1 MYRCDGNYQKGI
13 DMMGNIV
20 EVNGADLQVKMW
32 NGQKVVTFTDI
43 DKVHDRPEG
52 TARKRFNDNKE
63 HLIENEDYFKIRKS
77 DVLMSEKQTLGIEVP
92 NRGITVLTES
102 GYLLLV
108 KSFTDDLA
116 WKVQRQLVNSYF
128 KFKEITEALQ
138 PTETGLQLSEGKFVD
153 ALDTLTTCAAVFQS
167 MIDYSTINY
176 KQQQD
181 LLQTAR
187 KRVNSL
193 LGGAHSPEYK
203 EYSRIYFKNLWQ
215 DFCKVFQCG
224 SYKDL
229 NPLYMA
235 DDTAKKWIQSWEYT
249 GN

>member
-1 MYRCDGNYQKGI
+1 
-13 DMMGNIV
+13 MMGNIV
-20 EVNGADLQVKMW
+20 EINGADIQIKMW
-32 NGQKVVTFTDI
+32 NGQRVVTFTDI

-63 HLIENEDYFKIRKS
+63 HLIENEDYFKIKKS
-77 DVLMSEKQTLGIEVP
+77 DFQMSEKRTLGIEVP

-187 KRVNSL
+187 KRVNHL

-215 DFCKVFQCG
+215 DFCKAFQCG

-229 NPLYMA
+229 KPLYMA
-235 DDTAKKWIQSWEYT
+235 DDTAKKWIQSWEYVEV
-249 GN
+249 

>member
-1 MYRCDGNYQKGI
+1 ME
-13 DMMGNIV
+13 NIV
-20 EVNGADLQVKMW
+20 EINGANLQIKVW
-32 NGQKVVTFTDI
+32 NGQRVVTFKDI
-43 DKVHDRPEG
+43 DRVHDRPEG

-63 HLIENEDYFKIRKS
+63 HLVENEDYFKIKKS
-77 DVLMSEKQTLGIEVP
+77 DDQMSEKRTLGIEIP

-116 WKVQRQLVNSYF
+116 WKIQRQLVNSYF
-128 KFKEITEALQ
+128 KFKEVMGKLQ
-138 PTETGLQLSEGKFVD
+138 PIDTGLSLSETKFVD
-153 ALDTLTTCAAVFQS
+153 ALDTITTCAAVFQS

-215 DFCKVFQCG
+215 DFCKAFQCG

-235 DDTAKKWIQSWEYT
+235 DDIAKKWIQSWEYIE
-249 GN
+249 N

>member
-1 MYRCDGNYQKGI
+1 MN
-13 DMMGNIV
+13 
-20 EVNGADLQVKMW
+20 EVVTINGTDIQAKVW
-32 NGQKVVTFTDI
+32 NDQRVVTFADI
-43 DKVHDRPEG
+43 DKVHNRPDG
-52 TARKRFNDNKE
+52 TARKRFNDNKK
-63 HLIENEDYFKIRKS
+63 HLIENEDYFKIKKS
-77 DVLMSEKQTLGIEVP
+77 LMSENRTLGMEVP

-116 WKVQRQLVNSYF
+116 WKVQRQLVNNYF
-128 KFKEITEALQ
+128 KFKEVMETIQ
-138 PTETGLQLSEGKFVD
+138 PTENGLLLSETKFFD
-153 ALDTLTTCAAVFQS
+153 ALDIITSCATVFQN

-187 KRVNSL
+187 KRVNTL

-215 DFCKVFQCG
+215 DFCKAFQCG

-229 NPLYMA
+229 NPLYMS
-235 DDTAKKWIQSWEYT
+235 DDAAKKWIQKWEYT
-249 GN
+249 EV

>member
-1 MYRCDGNYQKGI
+1 ME
-13 DMMGNIV
+13 NIV
-20 EVNGADLQVKMW
+20 EINGADLQIKMW
-32 NGQKVVTFTDI
+32 NGQRVVTFKDI
-43 DKVHDRPEG
+43 DTVHNRVDG
-52 TARKRFNDNKE
+52 TAKRNFNENKK
-63 HLIENEDYFKIRKS
+63 HLILDEDYFLVTRK
-77 DVLMSEKQTLGIEVP
+77 VLSTEIVRNGETLKGNPNIEV
-92 NRGITVLTES
+92 VLLTES

-116 WKVQRQLVNSYF
+116 WKVQRQLVNTYF
-128 KFKEITEALQ
+128 KFKEVMENLQ
-138 PTETGLQLSEGKFVD
+138 PTENSLQLPEEKFAD

-187 KRVNSL
+187 KRVNVL
-193 LGGAHSPEYK
+193 LGGTHSTEYK

-215 DFCKVFQCG
+215 DFCQAFQCG

-235 DDTAKKWIQSWEYT
+235 DDMVKKWIQSWEYT
-249 GN
+249 EN

>member
-1 MYRCDGNYQKGI
+1 MKSKKGI
-13 DMMGNIV
+13 DMMENIV
-20 EVNGADLQVKMW
+20 EINGVNLQIKMW
-32 NGQKVVTFTDI
+32 NGQRVITLSDI
-43 DKVHDRPEG
+43 DTVHGRPEG
-52 TARKRFNDNKE
+52 TAKKNFQNNRKHFV
-63 HLIENEDYFKIRKS
+63 ENEDYFEITRQELREKFSPNSEPLKGNPKIKTY
-77 DVLMSEKQTLGIEVP
+77 LF
-92 NRGITVLTES
+92 TES
-102 GYLLLV
+102 GYLMV
-108 KSFTDDLA
+108 AKSFTDDLA

-128 KFKEITEALQ
+128 KFKEVMENLQ
-138 PTETGLQLSEGKFVD
+138 PVDTGLLLSETKFVD
-153 ALDTLTTCAAVFQS
+153 ALDTITTCAAIFQS

-215 DFCKVFQCG
+215 DFCKAFQCG

-229 NPLYMA
+229 NPLYIA
-235 DDTAKKWIQSWEYT
+235 DDVAKKWIQNWRYT
-249 GN
+249 EN

>member
-1 MYRCDGNYQKGI
+1 MKSKKGI
-13 DMMGNIV
+13 NIMENIV
-20 EVNGADLQVKMW
+20 EINGTNLQIKMW
-32 NGQKVVTFTDI
+32 NGQRVVTFKDI
-43 DKVHDRPEG
+43 DTVHDRPEG

-63 HLIENEDYFKIRKS
+63 HLIENEDYFKIKKS
-77 DVLMSEKQTLGIEVP
+77 DVQMSEKRTLGIEVP

-116 WKVQRQLVNSYF
+116 WKVQRELVNSYF
-128 KFKEITEALQ
+128 KFKEVTEALQ
-138 PTETGLQLSEGKFVD
+138 PAENNLMLSAEKFAE
-153 ALDTLTTCAAVFQS
+153 ALDTITTCAAIFQN

-176 KQQQD
+176 KQQQE

-187 KRVNSL
+187 KHINIL

-203 EYSRIYFKNLWQ
+203 KYSRVYFKNLWQ
-215 DFCKVFQCG
+215 DFCKAFQCN

-229 NPLYMA
+229 NPIYMA
-235 DDTAKKWIQSWEYT
+235 EDVAKNWIFDWHYT
-249 GN
+249 EP

>member
-1 MYRCDGNYQKGI
+1 ME
-13 DMMGNIV
+13 NIV
-20 EVNGADLQVKMW
+20 KINEADLQVKMW
-32 NGQKVVTFTDI
+32 NGQRVVTLADI
-43 DKVHDRPEG
+43 DKVHNRVDG

-63 HLIENEDYFKIRKS
+63 HLIENEDYFKIKKS
-77 DVLMSEKQTLGIEVP
+77 DVQMSEKRTLGIEVP
-92 NRGITVLTES
+92 NRGIIVLTES

-128 KFKEITEALQ
+128 KFEEVVEALQ
-138 PTETGLQLSEGKFVD
+138 PTETGLQLSEGRFAD

-187 KRVNSL
+187 KRVNLL

-215 DFCKVFQCG
+215 DFCKAFQCG

-235 DDTAKKWIQSWEYT
+235 DDTAKKWIQNWEYT
-249 GN
+249 EN